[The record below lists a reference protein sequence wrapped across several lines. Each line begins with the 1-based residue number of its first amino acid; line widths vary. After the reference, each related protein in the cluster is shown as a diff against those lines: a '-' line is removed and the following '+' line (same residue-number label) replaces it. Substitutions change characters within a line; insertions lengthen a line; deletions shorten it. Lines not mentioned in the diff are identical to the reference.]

1 MFEIIFS
8 YIIFKGKK
16 QMQWLSSLYNLKV
29 LGSNLFFEFFSS
41 LNKMDENKLF
51 LGNFL
56 KLVIQEQFL
65 QRESCSRKKKK
76 KKRT

>member
-1 MFEIIFS
+1 
-8 YIIFKGKK
+8 
-16 QMQWLSSLYNLKV
+16 MQWLSSFYNLEV
-29 LGSNLFFEFFSS
+29 LGSNPFFEFFSS

-65 QRESCSRKKKK
+65 QRESCS
-76 KKRT
+76 